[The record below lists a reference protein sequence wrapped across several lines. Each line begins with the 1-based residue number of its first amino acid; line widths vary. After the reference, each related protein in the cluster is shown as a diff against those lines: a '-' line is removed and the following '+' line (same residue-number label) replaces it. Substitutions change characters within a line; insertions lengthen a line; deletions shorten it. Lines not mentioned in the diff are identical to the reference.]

1 METKSDALRASG
13 LGQFPTPP
21 AAYGPV
27 GPVVG
32 PGHGQ
37 IAGVGRRVGAYL
49 IDGAILVAALIA
61 ALIVF
66 GIVAAIAQTGWIVSL
81 AFIPWLVASVV
92 YTPYL
97 ESTRGQT
104 LGKRYM
110 HLRVVSED
118 GGKATTGQCV
128 KRYLGWVVDGMS
140 FIVPLGFIVALLSQR
155 NQRLG
160 DMFAH
165 TLVVNE

>member
-1 METKSDALRASG
+1 MESKSDAYLTSG
-13 LGQFPTPP
+13 LGPFSTQP
-21 AAYGPV
+21 AAFGNT

-32 PGHGQ
+32 PGPGQ

-49 IDGAILVAALIA
+49 IDGAIMTGVLIA
-61 ALIVF
+61 DLIVF
-66 GIVAAIAQTGWIVSL
+66 GILSAITDSGASIALGIVLWLVAAI
-81 AFIPWLVASVV
+81 V

-104 LGKRYM
+104 YGKRYV
-110 HLRVVSED
+110 HLRVVSDD
-118 GGKATTGQCV
+118 GSPATTGQCV
-128 KRYLGWVVDGMS
+128 KRYLGWFVDGMS
-140 FIVPLGFIVALLSQR
+140 FIVPLGFIVALLSDR

-165 TLVVNE
+165 TLVVND

>member
-1 METKSDALRASG
+1 METKSDAYLASG
-13 LGQFPTPP
+13 VGGFSAPP
-21 AAYGPV
+21 ATYGSA

-32 PGHGQ
+32 PGPGQ

-49 IDGAILVAALIA
+49 IDGAILFAALIA

-66 GIVAAIAQTGWIVSL
+66 GILAAIAQTGWIVSL
-81 AFIPWLVASVV
+81 AVIPWLIASVV

-104 LGKRYM
+104 YGKRYV

-128 KRYLGWVVDGMS
+128 KRYLGWLVDGMS
-140 FIVPLGFIVALLSQR
+140 FIVPLGFIVALMSQR

-165 TLVVNE
+165 TLVVND